1 VAGVLDGESLPA
13 HLGPGEPR
21 GETPEPAPEE
31 TGDYGVPVREPP
43 PWRLNCRIGSGAFG
57 TVFLEKVRARGAV
70 FPELWAVKR
79 ISRHLQHF
87 PTKQYRAE
95 IRNLQALSNVS
106 FVPNC
111 TLITGIGP
119 M

>member
-1 VAGVLDGESLPA
+1 MGG
-13 HLGPGEPR
+13 
-21 GETPEPAPEE
+21 TPELAPEV

-43 PWRLNCRIGSGAFG
+43 DWGLNCRIGSGAFG
-57 TVFLEKVRARGAV
+57 TVFLERVLTFGAE

-95 IRNLQALSNVS
+95 IRNLQALSKVS